1 MLSYQVTEFSK
12 PLARVAHETPKP
24 TGRQVLLKTVAAG
37 VCHSDLH
44 IWDGYYDL
52 GGGKRL
58 TLGDR
63 GINLPLTMGHEV
75 VGEVAAVGPEA
86 RSAKVGDMRM
96 AFPWIGCGKC
106 APCQANEENLCLQ
119 MRSLGVF
126 SHGGYADHVMVP
138 DEKYLVDISGVD
150 PGLAATYACSGVT
163 AYGALKKIPKLIP
176 GDHVALIGLG
186 GVGLAGVAIAPGM
199 IDAPIIAVD
208 IDDAKL
214 EAAKKM
220 GITKTL
226 NSSGPDAAKRLK
238 EMAGGRLAAAVDFV
252 GASATARLGIDAL
265 NKGGTYIIVGLFGG
279 DVTLPLVTLPMR
291 AMTIRG
297 SYVGTLSEMREL
309 MALVR
314 AGKVKPMPVGRR
326 KLDEVNQALEDLKAG
341 RIVGRV
347 VLAP

>member
-12 PLARVAHETPKP
+12 PLARVAEETPRP
-24 TGRQVLLKTVAAG
+24 TGRQVLIRTTAAG

-52 GGGKRL
+52 GGGKKL

-63 GINLPLTMGHEV
+63 GIKLPLTMGHEI
-75 VGEVAAVGPEA
+75 VGEVAAVGPEVTGV
-86 RSAKVGDMRM
+86 SVGATRM
-96 AFPWIGCGKC
+96 LFPWIGCGVC
-106 APCQANEENLCLQ
+106 APCKAGEENLCLS

-126 SHGGYADHVMVP
+126 SQGGYSDHVLVP
-138 DEKYLVDISGVD
+138 DAKYLVNIDGVE

-163 AYGALKKIPKLIP
+163 AYGALIKIPKLIP

-186 GVGLAGVAIAPGM
+186 GVGLAGVAIAQGL
-199 IDAPIIAVD
+199 IDAPLIAVD

-214 EAAKKM
+214 EAAKAM
-220 GITKTL
+220 GITRTL

-238 EMAGGRLAAAVDFV
+238 ELAGGRLAAAVDFV
-252 GASATARLGIDAL
+252 GASATARLGLDAL

-279 DVTLPLVTLPMR
+279 DVTLPLVTIPMR
-291 AMTIRG
+291 ALTIRG
-297 SYVGTLSEMREL
+297 SYVGTLAEMRGL

-314 AGKVKPMPVGRR
+314 AGKVKSMPVGRR
-326 KLDEVNQALEDLKAG
+326 RLDEVNQALEDLKAG

-347 VLAP
+347 VLTP

>member
-12 PLARVAHETPKP
+12 PLARVAQETPKP
-24 TGRQVLLKTVAAG
+24 AGRQVLIRTVAAG

-52 GGGKRL
+52 GGGKKL

-63 GINLPLTMGHEV
+63 GIKLPLTMGHEV
-75 VGEVAAVGPEA
+75 VGEVVAIGPEA
-86 RSAKVGDMRM
+86 AGVRVGDMRM

-106 APCQANEENLCLQ
+106 LACEADQENLCLS

-126 SHGGYADHVMVP
+126 SHGGYADHVLVP
-138 DEKYLVDISGVD
+138 DAKYLVDIAGID
-150 PGLAATYACSGVT
+150 PELAATYACSGVT
-163 AYGALKKIPKLIP
+163 AYGALKKIPKLIK

-186 GVGLAGVAIAPGM
+186 GVGLAGVAIAQGM
-199 IDAPIIAVD
+199 VDAPLIAVD
-208 IDDAKL
+208 IDDGKL

-220 GITKTL
+220 GIAKTF

-238 EMAGGRLAAAVDFV
+238 ELAGGRLAAAIDFV
-252 GASATARLGIDAL
+252 GASATARLGLDVL
-265 NKGGTYIIVGLFGG
+265 NKGGTYVIVGLFGG
-279 DVTLPLVTLPMR
+279 DVTLPLVTIPMR
-291 AMTIRG
+291 ALTIRG
-297 SYVGTLSEMREL
+297 SYVGTLQEMREL
-309 MALVR
+309 LALVR

-326 KLDEVNQALEDLKAG
+326 RLDDVNQALEDLKAG

>member
-12 PLARVAHETPKP
+12 PLARVAHETPRP
-24 TGRQVLLKTVAAG
+24 TGRQVLLRTIAAG

-52 GGGKRL
+52 GGGKKL

-63 GINLPLTMGHEV
+63 GIKLPLTMGHEV
-75 VGEVAAVGPEA
+75 VGEVAAVGPEVSGV
-86 RSAKVGDMRM
+86 RVGDRRM

-106 APCQANEENLCLQ
+106 PACDANEENLCLS

-138 DEKYLVDISGVD
+138 DAKYLVDIDGVD
-150 PGLAATYACSGVT
+150 PALAATYACSGVT

-186 GVGLAGVAIAPGM
+186 GVGLAGVAIAQGM
-199 IDAPIIAVD
+199 IEAPIIAVD

-214 EAAKKM
+214 AAARAM
-220 GITKTL
+220 GVAKTF

-238 EMAGGRLAAAVDFV
+238 ELAGGRLAAAVDFV

-279 DVTLPLVTLPMR
+279 DVTLPLVTIPMR
-291 AMTIRG
+291 ALTVRG

-309 MALVR
+309 LALVR
-314 AGKVKPMPVGRR
+314 SGKVRPMPVGRR
-326 KLDEVNQALEDLKAG
+326 RLDEVNQALEDLKAG

>member
-12 PLARVAHETPKP
+12 PLVRVAQETPKP
-24 TGRQVLLKTVAAG
+24 TGKQVLLRTIAAG

-52 GGGKRL
+52 GGGKKL

-75 VGEVAAVGPEA
+75 VGEVVAIGPEA
-86 RSAKVGDMRM
+86 TGARIGDRRM

-106 APCQANEENLCLQ
+106 PACAAGEENLCLS

-138 DEKYLVDISGVD
+138 DAKYLVDIEGVD
-150 PGLAATYACSGVT
+150 PALAATYACSGVT

-186 GVGLAGVAIAPGM
+186 GVGLAGVAIAQGM

-214 EAAKKM
+214 AAAKAM
-220 GITKTL
+220 GITKTF

-238 EMAGGRLAAAVDFV
+238 DLAGGRLAAAVDFV
-252 GASATARLGIDAL
+252 GATATARLGIDAL

-279 DVTLPLVTLPMR
+279 DVTLPLVTIPMR

-297 SYVGTLSEMREL
+297 SYVGTLGEMREL
-309 MALVR
+309 LALVR
-314 AGKVKPMPVGRR
+314 GGKVKPMPVGRR

>member
-1 MLSYQVTEFSK
+1 MLSYQVAEFSK
-12 PLARVAHETPKP
+12 PLVRVAQETPKP
-24 TGRQVLLKTVAAG
+24 TGRQVLIRTVAAG

-52 GGGKRL
+52 GGGKKL

-63 GINLPLTMGHEV
+63 GINLPLTMGHEI
-75 VGEVAAVGPEA
+75 VGEVVAVGPD
-86 RSAKVGDMRM
+86 AKGVGVGDVRM
-96 AFPWIGCGKC
+96 AFPWIGCGVC
-106 APCQANEENLCLQ
+106 APCKADEENLCLS

-126 SHGGYADHVMVP
+126 SHGGYSDHVLIP
-138 DEKYLVDISGVD
+138 SDKYLININGVD

-176 GDHVALIGLG
+176 GDHVALLGLG
-186 GVGLAGVAIAPGM
+186 GVGLAGVAMAQGM
-199 IDAPIIAVD
+199 IDAPVIAVD

-214 EAAKKM
+214 AAAKAM
-220 GITKTL
+220 GIGKTF

-238 EMAGGRLAAAVDFV
+238 ELAGGRLAAVVDFV
-252 GASATARLGIDAL
+252 GAAATARLGIDAL

-279 DVTLPLVTLPMR
+279 DITLPLVTIPMR
-291 AMTIRG
+291 ALTIRG

-309 MALVR
+309 MAMVR

-326 KLDEVNQALEDLKAG
+326 RLDEVNQALEDLKAG

-347 VLAP
+347 VLVP